1 MDLTQTYPRSPRET
15 LAGLVHIPR
24 MIDKARAKANA
35 ALGEYIYPCPLD
47 KIILDF
53 LGVTAEE
60 FAGKAEEKEDI
71 PFSRWIEECCS
82 GRNPAEIQSINR
94 QILDRKPETEAQRKT
109 FSENVNRIDPS
120 RTDIRAW
127 VNLIDLEEGRL

>member
-1 MDLTQTYPRSPRET
+1 MDLTQTYPRSPKET

-24 MIDKARAKANA
+24 MIDKARASANA

-60 FAGKAEEKEDI
+60 FAKNAEEKEDI
-71 PFSRWIEECCS
+71 PFSRWVEERCR

-94 QILDRKPETEAQRKT
+94 LILDRKPETETQRKT
-109 FSENVNRIDPS
+109 FLENVNKINPS
-120 RTDIRAW
+120 RTDVHTW